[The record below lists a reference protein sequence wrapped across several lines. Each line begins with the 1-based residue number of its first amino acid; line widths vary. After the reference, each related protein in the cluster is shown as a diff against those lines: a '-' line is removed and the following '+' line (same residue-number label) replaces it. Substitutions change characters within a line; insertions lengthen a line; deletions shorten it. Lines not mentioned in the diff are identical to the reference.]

1 MESIPVSSDHV
12 DTCEADQAAVCID
25 LTEDDGIAPLPAFL
39 WQDKS
44 IRRVPEGWE
53 FPAYPMDE
61 MWFMWFCGDVDR
73 DFRVLSP
80 FRLLSTHDF
89 DDAESQLRL
98 EATQK
103 RMFQLME
110 VLPLVMEGVTT
121 ADDLTVLARKDVAT
135 FEALYTRV
143 CSAVDG
149 EAFKSPPSPTCTASP
164 SVRTSSIT
172 TTGGTFDTSATQ
184 PTMDDAVEVAPPP
197 TQPFEPQPRR
207 LSPCLHP
214 NSPSE
219 IAMLM
224 DSSGDIAADKGLGA
238 VGEAG
243 TEISAKQVEADIA
256 TGSQKTVHTHAIQVE
271 EDMDEVSHDAAPPV
285 VPALESTVPDFPS
298 SLTTSSQLSGEPPY
312 IQPPHAPETFRS
324 SPCLDAK
331 RPPPTETV
339 VWIESPLESGLSP
352 PADLNALVADLTPGE
367 APARSPPERVVEASD
382 VFNAS
387 GGAAVLPGILKSTE
401 LDYCSA
407 PSSSDLGYAM
417 STAIPCR
424 VMWKRW
430 FIAERSSMRSPIRLV
445 PRQDSGLS
453 ALSFQ
458 IVRNTMLW
466 LARLYHDSTASM
478 EASYFALVDMGPSG
492 LDAAYD
498 AALHRSVSHF
508 HAPIDICHAHATVY
522 AVHDMLAQVAP
533 AKSSSLHGRCK
544 SDAFFKFEL
553 FPSLSLCQVW
563 LRWFGRGGGR
573 QGGIPYGRW
582 HDWEATRV
590 SMDRLYHAR
599 RAVEAVA
606 AIAIESRF
614 VSSIADL
621 ETKSAGN
628 LMDILEAVFAPFRI
642 RCLQRRRGSHPSIKS
657 KMASLHFCM
666 NETKT
671 DLKKRSFSQVLA
683 DNGTTMA

>member
-61 MWFMWFCGDVDR
+61 MWFMWFCGDVDS

-121 ADDLTVLARKDVAT
+121 ADDLTVLARKD
-135 FEALYTRV
+135 
-143 CSAVDG
+143 
-149 EAFKSPPSPTCTASP
+149 
-164 SVRTSSIT
+164 
-172 TTGGTFDTSATQ
+172 
-184 PTMDDAVEVAPPP
+184 
-197 TQPFEPQPRR
+197 
-207 LSPCLHP
+207 
-214 NSPSE
+214 
-219 IAMLM
+219 
-224 DSSGDIAADKGLGA
+224 
-238 VGEAG
+238 
-243 TEISAKQVEADIA
+243 
-256 TGSQKTVHTHAIQVE
+256 
-271 EDMDEVSHDAAPPV
+271 
-285 VPALESTVPDFPS
+285 
-298 SLTTSSQLSGEPPY
+298 
-312 IQPPHAPETFRS
+312 
-324 SPCLDAK
+324 
-331 RPPPTETV
+331 
-339 VWIESPLESGLSP
+339 SPLESGLSP

-367 APARSPPERVVEASD
+367 APARSPPEQVVEASD

-430 FIAERSSMRSPIRLV
+430 FIAERSSMRSHIRLV
-445 PRQDSGLS
+445 SRQDSGLS

-508 HAPIDICHAHATVY
+508 HAPIDICDAHASVY

-628 LMDILEAVFAPFRI
+628 LMDILEA
-642 RCLQRRRGSHPSIKS
+642 
-657 KMASLHFCM
+657 
-666 NETKT
+666 
-671 DLKKRSFSQVLA
+671 
-683 DNGTTMA
+683 